1 MNYKKIFMIV
11 LSMLALTACGKK
23 SDTDTENSSQTEA
36 TRAVTTVAETEPLTT
51 VLEKTTT
58 KTISKTLSNT
68 TVVSSAKLTS
78 NKTTALKSTSKANVT
93 TNKAELTISKST
105 VKAGEKNTVTENKPA
120 DTTKSL
126 EKTTEAVTEPSTQ
139 EVTEPVSKYDAEFS
153 LDETPVINITS
164 GGDYLVRGYTAE
176 GQIYVSTENEEKVEI
191 TLDSVDISCSDAPAI
206 LVNQAKRCVIKL
218 ADGSANYLHD
228 GGNDKVNDGVIFSND
243 TLRIKGEGILEITAG
258 NAHGI
263 ASDDDV
269 IIESGTYIINAVKS
283 GIFAHD
289 DITIN
294 GGNLKIYG
302 GTNGIK
308 SKGTVNING
317 GDMYISGGSKE
328 EKSSIYASAVF
339 NYTGGNV
346 YAAGN
351 QVTPPSSTSNPYIVL
366 NYQNGAGAG
375 STVGLVLD
383 GTEKAVMNPH
393 NNFRCILMLSP
404 DIYIGGTFTS
414 YLDDSASEDFTIAE
428 GQNLFTIE

>member
-1 MNYKKIFMIV
+1 MNYKKIFIIV
-11 LSMLALTACGKK
+11 LSMIALTACGKK
-23 SDTDTENSSQTEA
+23 SDTDTENLSQTEV
-36 TRAVTTVAETEPLTT
+36 TKAVTTVAETEQPTT
-51 VLEKTTT
+51 VTEKSTLQTTAVKSTESTTGTVTSLKSTENTGTATDKAVTDVKSTAKAEEKTT
-58 KTISKTLSNT
+58 
-68 TVVSSAKLTS
+68 VA
-78 NKTTALKSTSKANVT
+78 
-93 TNKAELTISKST
+93 
-105 VKAGEKNTVTENKPA
+105 ENKPA
-120 DTTKSL
+120 DTAKPP
-126 EKTTEAVTEPSTQ
+126 EKTTESATEPSAE

-153 LDETPVINITS
+153 LDETPIINITS

-176 GQIYVSTENEEKVEI
+176 GQIYISTENEEKVEI
-191 TLDSVDISCSDAPAI
+191 TLDGVDISCSDAPAI

-218 ADGSANYLHD
+218 ADGSLNYLRD

-243 TLRIKGEGILEITAG
+243 TLRIKGEGTLEITAG

-289 DITIN
+289 DITVN

-351 QVTPPSSTSNPYIVL
+351 QVTPPYSTPNPYIVL

-383 GTEKAVMNPH
+383 GTEKAVVNPH
-393 NNFRCILMLSP
+393 NNFRCVLMLSP
-404 DIYIGGTFTS
+404 DIYIGGTFTA
-414 YLDDSASEDFTIAE
+414 YLDGSASEDFTVAE
-428 GQNLFTIE
+428 GQNLFKIE